1 MNNNQAYF
9 SIEKITELLD
19 SHHLLNQK
27 VNIFFAGSQSVLFIF
42 PKLKNDT
49 ILSSLEIDCVI
60 NTDNPELSRI
70 IYDKIYTVIGEE
82 SPFHNSHDFYV
93 EPLEE
98 GLVQLPDNWKKRVQ
112 KIASPHENLNFYH
125 FSLVDLMLSKY
136 VAFREKDLEFNQI
149 MINGGVIKKKE
160 LIKVLSEEY
169 SNLDMDIKM
178 RIFDKIK
185 YQFKHMEQLNILDN
199 KRKSNLIQ

>member
-1 MNNNQAYF
+1 MDNNQAYF

-19 SHHLLNQK
+19 SHNLLKQK

-49 ILSSLEIDCVI
+49 ILSSLEIDCLI
-60 NTDNPELSRI
+60 NTENPELSRE

-82 SPFHNSHDFYV
+82 SPFHNTHDFYV

-98 GLVQLPDNWKKRVQ
+98 GLVQLPENWRQRVQ
-112 KIASPHENLNFYH
+112 KIASPHENLSFYH

-136 VAFREKDLEFNQI
+136 IAFREKDLEFNQI
-149 MINGGVIKKKE
+149 MINGGLVKKKE
-160 LIKVLSEEY
+160 LIKVLNDEFSQ
-169 SNLDMDIKM
+169 LDMDTKM

-185 YQFKHMEQLNILDN
+185 YQFKHMEQISILDT
-199 KRKSNLIQ
+199 KRKAQIH